1 MKHQQINMKKQETR
15 IKNFWAE
22 IYTKPNQAKT
32 VFFDTVEQGQEY
44 LQKIGQPSTPIHDIK
59 VELPF

>member
-1 MKHQQINMKKQETR
+1 MKKQETR

-44 LQKIGQPSTPIHDIK
+44 LEKIGQPNTPIHDIK
-59 VELPF
+59 IELPF